1 LFHFHVVIACVG
13 TYQESL
19 VMRIFLLAALAIPA
33 LANAQATPD
42 ITLSMNATGNYST
55 FVVLPNVPDIW
66 RESPK
71 LRQQKLDAALALKAE
86 AAMLL
91 DADGG
96 TFTRQHEAYIRR
108 KARTILSWSE

>member
-42 ITLSMNATGNYST
+42 ITLSMNAPGNYST

-86 AAMLL
+86 AAALRE
-91 DADGG
+91 ADGG